1 MLSFELFFS
10 DKSREVL
17 PHVLSVKLDCQLD
30 VPADSLTLTLPFA
43 KKYREAVL
51 AAAWEGDILR
61 FYGPVDEVITVSQS
75 GKQILRLYARS
86 LAAFLLDNEAEPLT
100 YANPS
105 NKLMAER
112 HLLPF
117 GVTEYDNERHPLY
130 DCLQIDKGMSHWQAL
145 ERFCR
150 KRYGSLPRIEGK
162 RAYLKGFVR
171 EGKAVFGENG
181 VRYYSLRECRRPC
194 RLISEIRVRL
204 NAIGGYSSVMRN
216 NNPDCA
222 GRSRVR
228 YLNATADNVN
238 LDTARQ
244 MLEKGNREAYLL
256 KLQCAGTRVD
266 LLGMEAAVED
276 SGPGRIDGL
285 RVTGVCCEMN
295 EKGELTTVSLRKEN
309 V

>member
-1 MLSFELFFS
+1 M
-10 DKSREVL
+10 
-17 PHVLSVKLDCQLD
+17 
-30 VPADSLTLTLPFA
+30 
-43 KKYREAVL
+43 
-51 AAAWEGDILR
+51 
-61 FYGPVDEVITVSQS
+61 
-75 GKQILRLYARS
+75 
-86 LAAFLLDNEAEPLT
+86 
-100 YANPS
+100 
-105 NKLMAER
+105 
-112 HLLPF
+112 
-117 GVTEYDNERHPLY
+117 
-130 DCLQIDKGMSHWQAL
+130 
-145 ERFCR
+145 
-150 KRYGSLPRIEGK
+150 PRIEGK

-181 VRYYSLRECRRPC
+181 VRYYSLRECRCPC